1 MFNYP
6 KDLYTDVRIETVYTT
21 NIMVENNQLKANK
34 TKHEKGAFI
43 RIYDGKRWYYKA
55 TTAIDKLQS
64 EIDELALMAQ
74 PNELIMDTDIVK
86 RMEVHKDTLMVF
98 DGDLF
103 KNVKNEDKLALVNHC
118 ASLIT
123 AEEIK
128 MWQSIY
134 LDRRI
139 EKDFYSSKGSELHF
153 DTQSYAM
160 CLRYAIEINGQNHQG
175 ACDVM
180 AEAFDQLF
188 DKDQQYLDQ
197 MKKDIEYIR
206 HAVPVKPGLY
216 TVVMAPSV
224 TGVFTH
230 ESFGHKSES
239 DFMVG
244 DEMMLKEWNLGRRVG
259 CDDLSIEDRG
269 DWYGNGYVPYD
280 DEGTKAKN
288 TQIITHGILSG
299 RLHSIATASALNE
312 EATGNARA
320 MNFQYEPIVRMTGTY
335 IKPGTST
342 IDEVFAPIKEGVYI
356 ENIKHGSGM
365 STFTIAPS
373 RAYMIR
379 DGKLAEP
386 VQVSVITGNVM
397 ETLYNIE
404 ALSEHFEA
412 LSFALGG
419 CGKMEQYP
427 LPVSFGGPYM
437 RVSKI
442 NVQ

>member
-1 MFNYP
+1 MFDYP
-6 KDLYTDVRIETVYTT
+6 KDLYTDVRIETIYTT
-21 NIMVENNQLKANK
+21 QIMVENNQLKANK

-55 TTAIDKLQS
+55 TTKLNELQA
-64 EIDELALMAQ
+64 EIDELALMAV
-74 PNELIMDTDIVK
+74 PNKHIMDSPIVK
-86 RMEVHKDTLMVF
+86 RMEVNQDTLRVF
-98 DGDLF
+98 DCDAF
-103 KNVKNEDKLALVNHC
+103 KNVKNEEKLALVNHC

-128 MWQSIY
+128 LWQSIY

-160 CLRYAIEINGQNHQG
+160 CLRYAIEVNGQSHHG
-175 ACDVM
+175 SCDVM
-180 AEAFDQLF
+180 AESFEQLYHN
-188 DKDQQYLDQ
+188 DNKYIEE
-197 MKKDIEYIR
+197 MIKDIDYIK

-224 TGVFTH
+224 TGVFAH
-230 ESFGHKSES
+230 ESFGHKSEA

-244 DEMMLKEWNLGRRVG
+244 DEMMLKEWKIGRRVG

-269 DWYGNGYVPYD
+269 DWHGNGYVPYD

-288 TQIITHGILSG
+288 TQIITKGILTG
-299 RLHSIATASALNE
+299 RLHSITTAAALNE
-312 EATGNARA
+312 EACGNARA
-320 MNFQYEPIVRMTGTY
+320 VNFQFEPIVRMTGTY

-365 STFTIAPS
+365 STFTIAPN

-412 LSFALGG
+412 LSFSLGG

-427 LPVSFGGPYM
+427 LPVAFGGPYM